1 MGKYLDRKQAIEQK
15 LKDELANAAAALA
28 ASIDAAAVYTEKER
42 HRVMHEA
49 VDRYN
54 ARTAGPRKTAVAQE
68 SRLFEELGQAVEA
81 AIAAPPSAE
90 ALRYLDALALNPSVT
105 AHDIEA
111 AASFVRGNAAAEASL
126 AGIAEKNGLAA
137 ILEFGPAPSIREIQD
152 GLETFRAS
160 REERIMKVGEVGA
173 NFKADEWGL
182 EMFMPG
188 ASHKAFD
195 RAEAIVE
202 QYGAK

>member
-15 LKDELANAAAALA
+15 LKDEITNAAAALA

-81 AIAAPPSAE
+81 AIATPPSAE

-126 AGIAEKNGLAA
+126 AGH
-137 ILEFGPAPSIREIQD
+137 R
-152 GLETFRAS
+152 
-160 REERIMKVGEVGA
+160 REERPRSGRGVRCGPFHPRDFGRTGDVPGQQGGA
-173 NFKADEWGL
+173 N
-182 EMFMPG
+182 
-188 ASHKAFD
+188 H
-195 RAEAIVE
+195 EAGGSRRRLQSRRV
-202 QYGAK
+202 GP

>member
-81 AIAAPPSAE
+81 AIAAPPERGGAALPRRPGAE
-90 ALRYLDALALNPSVT
+90 PVGHRPRHRSGGELRSR
-105 AHDIEA
+105 ERC
-111 AASFVRGNAAAEASL
+111 SR
-126 AGIAEKNGLAA
+126 GIAG
-137 ILEFGPAPSIREIQD
+137 GHR
-152 GLETFRAS
+152 
-160 REERIMKVGEVGA
+160 REERSRGHPGVRPRAVHPRDSGRTGDVPGEPRGA
-173 NFKADEWGL
+173 NHESWGSRREL
-182 EMFMPG
+182 QSRRVGP
-188 ASHKAFD
+188 
-195 RAEAIVE
+195 
-202 QYGAK
+202 

>member
-15 LKDELANAAAALA
+15 LKDEITNAAAALA

-81 AIAAPPSAE
+81 AIATPPSAE
-90 ALRYLDALALNPSVT
+90 ALRYLDAW
-105 AHDIEA
+105 
-111 AASFVRGNAAAEASL
+111 R
-126 AGIAEKNGLAA
+126 
-137 ILEFGPAPSIREIQD
+137 
-152 GLETFRAS
+152 
-160 REERIMKVGEVGA
+160 
-173 NFKADEWGL
+173 
-182 EMFMPG
+182 
-188 ASHKAFD
+188 
-195 RAEAIVE
+195 
-202 QYGAK
+202 

>member
-15 LKDELANAAAALA
+15 LKDEITNAATSLA
-28 ASIDAAAVYTEKER
+28 AIIDAAAVYTEKER

-54 ARTAGPRKTAVAQE
+54 ARIAWPRETAVSQE

-81 AIAAPPSAE
+81 ALATPPSAE

-126 AGIAEKNGLAA
+126 AGIAV
-137 ILEFGPAPSIREIQD
+137 EFGAAPSIREIQD

-160 REERIMKVGEVGA
+160 REKRIMKLGEVGA
-173 NFKADEWGL
+173 DFKVDEWGL

-195 RAEAIVE
+195 RAEAVVE